1 MLRIAPWNILL
12 NPIGPV
18 LIYFPNSI
26 FTDQAKGTSYWSLI
40 DKLVQ
45 QVTLQQKDGANPDTE
60 VAEIDVH
67 KVVRQ

>member
-1 MLRIAPWNILL
+1 MIKSQIHV
-12 NPIGPV
+12 ITSTIKY
-18 LIYFPNSI
+18 IYSFFI
-26 FTDQAKGTSYWSLI
+26 FYPTDQAKGTSYWSLI

-45 QVTLQQKDGANPDTE
+45 QVTLQQKDGTNPDTE

>member
-1 MLRIAPWNILL
+1 MIKSQIHVITSTTNY
-12 NPIGPV
+12 
-18 LIYFPNSI
+18 IYSLYI
-26 FTDQAKGTSYWSLI
+26 FCLTDQAKGTSYWSLI

-45 QVTLQQKDGANPDTE
+45 QVTLQQKDGTNPDTE